1 MIMKKL
7 IIDLFGGRP
16 TLKVFLL
23 LIVSFQL
30 GMLTQLGIVYYKGIS
45 TKVIEVPIPII
56 QKKTI
61 VKKVPHKGYYVSKS
75 EIKKLMSKPARVT
88 QGIKPSHVKRVV
100 ESTLLYIGVPKK
112 DIPKWTE
119 LLLIT
124 SQVESDM
131 GYLLTQVR
139 GPAQGIFQLEP
150 ATEKWIWTWLKKN
163 NPELGERIK
172 KLRCEAHLGIHE
184 TQYNMS
190 YAVAMAY
197 MEYHWRGVSP
207 VGKSTFEMLR
217 LHKKH
222 YNTDLGKASVSN
234 SLKKIT
240 GSRLMSQI

>member
-1 MIMKKL
+1 MKRV
-7 IIDLFGGRP
+7 IDF
-16 TLKVFLL
+16 TKKVNRRHILSL
-23 LIVSFQL
+23 LILIMMFQL
-30 GMLTQLGIVYYKGIS
+30 GMLTQGLIDYFDPKVQIV
-45 TKVIEVPIPII
+45 EVPIPII

-61 VKKVPHKGYYVSKS
+61 VKKVPHKGYYVSKA
-75 EIKKLMSKPARVT
+75 EINRLLSKPARVT
-88 QGIKPSHVKRVV
+88 QGIKPDHVKRVI
-100 ESTLLYIGVPKK
+100 ESTLIYLGIPKK

-131 GYLLTQVR
+131 GYLLTQIK

-150 ATEKWIWTWLKKN
+150 ATERWIYTWLKDHD
-163 NPELGERIK
+163 PELLK
-172 KLRCEAHLGIHE
+172 KIRSLRCEAHLGIHE